1 MDLGKFHILLQKINS
16 LNNSMSIDGT
26 ISKIEQD
33 LMKTY
38 VSQLYEA
45 CVSSKESL
53 PTTKV
58 ETPKVELPKVNERA
72 AVVNTPPVVHQTP
85 VVEKPPV
92 IERPTEVIPP
102 VVEAPPVHS
111 TPVVRTPPIAPVAD
125 YNQVASN
132 ETPVETSQTNGA
144 SNQPKTLNE
153 RMAEA
158 QRKTATTNDKYSQD
172 EEKPKYKKPI
182 IINVDHLKDVNSAH
196 SQNTHAINTLPPRQE
211 PIPVKQEPVQNYT
224 PPAPVVK
231 QPVQH
236 TTPTTTSVP
245 HASTIAAYFDLHNS
259 KKIFEVSDRLG
270 SAPIADLTKSIG
282 LNDKI
287 SMIRELWADDQ
298 FAFNNALGT
307 LNSMGSFEEAKNF
320 ILSNYVSSYNW
331 DAPSKI
337 NRAKQF
343 IDLIRRR
350 YPN

>member
-1 MDLGKFHILLQKINS
+1 MDLGKFQILLQKINS
-16 LNNSMSIDGT
+16 LNNSMSIDGN

-45 CVSSKESL
+45 CVSAKESM

-58 ETPKVELPKVNERA
+58 KTPTVEPPKVDERA
-72 AVVNTPPVVHQTP
+72 AVINTPPIVERTP
-85 VVEKPPV
+85 VVEKTPI
-92 IERPTEVIPP
+92 IERPAEVIPP

-111 TPVVRTPPIAPVAD
+111 NPVVRTPPVEPVAE
-125 YNQVASN
+125 YNQAASN
-132 ETPVETSQTNGA
+132 ESPVDTRHTNGT

-153 RMAEA
+153 RLAEA
-158 QRKTATTNDKYSQD
+158 QRKTATTNDKYSKD

-182 IINVDHLKDVNSAH
+182 IINVDHLKDVNSIHA
-196 SQNTHAINTLPPRQE
+196 QNTNAINTPP
-211 PIPVKQEPVQNYT
+211 PPKPDPVPVKQEPVTNYV
-224 PPAPVVK
+224 PPVVK

-236 TTPTTTSVP
+236 TAPTTTSVP
-245 HASTIAAYFDLHNS
+245 NASTIAAYFDLHNS

-270 SAPIADLTKSIG
+270 SAPISDLTKSIG

-307 LNSMGSFEEAKNF
+307 LNSLGSFEEAKNF